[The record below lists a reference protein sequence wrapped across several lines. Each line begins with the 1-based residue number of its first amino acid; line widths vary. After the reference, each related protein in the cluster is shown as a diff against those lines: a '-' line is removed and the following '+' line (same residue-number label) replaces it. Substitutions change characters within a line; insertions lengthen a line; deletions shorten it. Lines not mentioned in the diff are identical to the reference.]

1 MTKLQISPE
10 AKKDMTEIKKYISQ
24 ELDSPHAAEKLLAK
38 MTGKIRR
45 LLDYPLMGAPLFS
58 IIDIETDYRF
68 LVCDSYLIFYRYD
81 DEVIYVVRVLFG
93 RRDYMHILFKDFS
106 GD

>member
-1 MTKLQISPE
+1 
-10 AKKDMTEIKKYISQ
+10 
-24 ELDSPHAAEKLLAK
+24 
-38 MTGKIRR
+38 
-45 LLDYPLMGAPLFS
+45 MGAPLFS

>member
-45 LLDYPLMGAPLFS
+45 LLD
-58 IIDIETDYRF
+58 
-68 LVCDSYLIFYRYD
+68 
-81 DEVIYVVRVLFG
+81 
-93 RRDYMHILFKDFS
+93 
-106 GD
+106 